1 MNRGIILLNRLSYVN
16 YKFTSGYTRLLDK
29 GYIFSDND
37 VDNSISLLTNGYTG
51 VFFNKTYET
60 SNLVNIEKHADC
72 IVGFKVKKEGV
83 QYKLLADDREI
94 LSGVS
99 GKGDGI
105 FTTGT
110 QLTQN
115 SYDDREGFRVNEFDN
130 VHAELID
137 SHIVA
142 RNYLPLIKA
151 KWQIVL
157 DQPSE
162 VSVYYM
168 SVGND
173 IRKMFTEKDHI
184 IEIFGIKYCVNNSSV
199 YKIVE

>member
-37 VDNSISLLTNGYTG
+37 VDNSISLLANGYTG
-51 VFFNKTYET
+51 VFFDKTYKT
-60 SNLVNIEKHADC
+60 SNLVNIDYFADC
-72 IVGFKVKKEGV
+72 IVGFKVKTGGV
-83 QYKLLADDREI
+83 TYKLLADDREI
-94 LSGVS
+94 LSGIS

-105 FTTGT
+105 FTTGD
-110 QLTQN
+110 QPKQD
-115 SYDDREGFRVNEFDN
+115 SYDDSEGFRVNEFDN
-130 VHAELID
+130 AHAELID
-137 SHIVA
+137 SHIVG
-142 RNYLPLIKA
+142 RNYLPLIKM

-173 IRKMFTEKDHI
+173 IRKTFTEKDHM
-184 IEIFGIKYCVNNSSV
+184 IEIFGVQYCVNNSSV